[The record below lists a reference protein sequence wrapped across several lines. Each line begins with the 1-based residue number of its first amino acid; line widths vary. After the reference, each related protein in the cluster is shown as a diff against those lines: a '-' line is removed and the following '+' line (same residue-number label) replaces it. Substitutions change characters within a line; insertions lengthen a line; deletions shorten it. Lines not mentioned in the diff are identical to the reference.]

1 MTIVN
6 KNHRFPSKKKKKKR
20 KVDCRLFWFVN
31 GKILTRYI
39 YIYIYIYMGNVNTT
53 GSELIHF
60 PLFFQL
66 FFLLHTPPIN
76 LEIEEVASW
85 IKVLLNQE
93 QVHNPNR
100 QLALP
105 GSILESLLNLKTQQD
120 NSRRLQ
126 ISRSRAAEWQSKRCS
141 HLRPQVKKRSS
152 NFN

>member
-1 MTIVN
+1 
-6 KNHRFPSKKKKKKR
+6 
-20 KVDCRLFWFVN
+20 
-31 GKILTRYI
+31 
-39 YIYIYIYMGNVNTT
+39 MGNVNTT

-76 LEIEEVASW
+76 LEIEEAASW

-126 ISRSRAAEWQSKRCS
+126 ISRSRAAEWQSKRCNR
-141 HLRPQVKKRSS
+141 LRPQVKKGPQILTNRVIYNLHTITLPYCIVKKKKSK
-152 NFN
+152 NTILQHLPCFYFLPLI

>member
-6 KNHRFPSKKKKKKR
+6 KNHRFPSKKKKKR
-20 KVDCRLFWFVN
+20 KVDCRL
-31 GKILTRYI
+31 ILVCEWKNSYEI
-39 YIYIYIYMGNVNTT
+39 YYMGNVNTT

-66 FFLLHTPPIN
+66 FFLLHTSPIN

-85 IKVLLNQE
+85 IKVVLNQE
-93 QVHNPNR
+93 QVRNLNR

-105 GSILESLLNLKTQQD
+105 SSILESLLNLKTQQD

-141 HLRPQVKKRSS
+141 CLRPQVK
-152 NFN
+152 